1 MLIPALSKR
10 VPVWGGNNACL
21 YPARSCSLQ
30 SPEAPVGTLQAP
42 LLIAFLADVP
52 RLKDDKS
59 VSQG

>member
-1 MLIPALSKR
+1 MPVFIRPGPAAS
-10 VPVWGGNNACL
+10 
-21 YPARSCSLQ
+21 SLRK
-30 SPEAPVGTLQAP
+30 PPWEAP

>member
-21 YPARSCSLQ
+21 YPARPCSLQ
-30 SPEAPVGTLQAP
+30 APVGTLQAP